1 MILKISPNA
10 TTNFYMLI
18 SSACDICITS
28 YNKVERGFQT
38 MRVRVELA
46 KAGFVPDRLP
56 RLFLKDTGLQ
66 T

>member
-10 TTNFYMLI
+10 TTNFYILI
-18 SSACDICITS
+18 PSDCDVCITS
-28 YNKVERGFQT
+28 YNKIERGFQT
-38 MRVRVELA
+38 MRVRVEVA
-46 KAGFVPDRLP
+46 KAGFVTDGLP